1 MDLLCRLCITEGHC
15 GHILQ
20 DRHLHCAV
28 PAIQQR
34 HQGPGVH
41 GPVHDG
47 RSDACKKGADHL
59 LPSAALDCDLRT
71 VLPTRAEE
79 TSSENLL
86 YSASGYM
93 GFCKMQIKTVKK
105 EMEFV
110 IAH

>member
-1 MDLLCRLCITEGHC
+1 MDLLCGLCITEGYC

-47 RSDACKKGADHL
+47 RSDACKKGAEHL
-59 LPSAALDCDLRT
+59 MPSAALVCDLRT
-71 VLPTRAEE
+71 VLPTRAGEI
-79 TSSENLL
+79 SPENLF
-86 YSASGYM
+86 YSASVYTGL
-93 GFCKMQIKTVKK
+93 CKKQI
-105 EMEFV
+105 
-110 IAH
+110 

>member
-1 MDLLCRLCITEGHC
+1 MDLLCGLRITEGYC

-47 RSDACKKGADHL
+47 RSDACKRGADYL
-59 LPSAALDCDLRT
+59 MPLAAPVCDLRA
-71 VLPTRAEE
+71 VLPTRVGKISPED
-79 TSSENLL
+79 LL
-86 YSASGYM
+86 YTAPELHGVTW
-93 GFCKMQIKTVKK
+93 GFVKSK
-105 EMEFV
+105 LKLRRRK
-110 IAH
+110 